1 MAASMH
7 TPEVDNSIPYALHVH
22 ACSNAY
28 YIYIY
33 TSMCLMPVLQIMHRN
48 ISAIACTSL
57 DTKCWLL
64 VLKILCHTDHMHGD
78 TRYHL

>member
-33 TSMCLMPVLQIMHRN
+33 FNVSN
-48 ISAIACTSL
+48 ACAPNNAQ
-57 DTKCWLL
+57 KHIGHCMY
-64 VLKILCHTDHMHGD
+64 KFG
-78 TRYHL
+78 Y